1 MYGRKFNGDDSTDVV
16 CRRAPLSEH
25 KRFILLCFGD
35 VKRNS
40 PMYLRWGKMISLV
53 DEPHVHARDMDVINK
68 FIYKD

>member
-1 MYGRKFNGDDSTDVV
+1 MYGRKFNGDHSTDVV
-16 CRRAPLSEH
+16 HRRAPLSEH
-25 KRFILLCFGD
+25 KRFILLYFGD

-40 PMYLRWGKMISLV
+40 PMYLRQGKMISLV